1 MSRAQFSNLIGPAGM
16 LGIAEALKKMTNM
29 EALGMVSSPN
39 VCAHRMNKGRTLL
52 SIKMYRAE
60 M

>member
-1 MSRAQFSNLIGPAGM
+1 VSPAQFSNLIGPDGM

-29 EALGMVSSPN
+29 EALGMVSLPN
-39 VCAHRMNKGRTLL
+39 VCAHRMNKGRKLL

-60 M
+60 I